1 MSAPIPTCI
10 QSYKNCFQW
19 TSIIFAFIA
28 AVLGMAACASYS
40 KKPGVQ
46 MNVPFMIQPSY
57 QKIGNNDPV
66 LQSKYYFGLSGY
78 TAWSDV
84 TSKKVTY
91 DYTATYD
98 MLKCDTDEYMP
109 AFSPAVSPNPLPLM
123 PLGCP
128 GLKTCST
135 TGKVSMAFTCLGFL
149 TALITMI
156 FANMR
161 RQSDSWTKKIMS
173 IIFSLASL
181 LCSLI
186 AFLAFGACMSYITQT
201 YSPAQNPAPTGLCPT
216 INGCDPINGLSCCGN
231 TGTSTVIYPGPGA
244 GLSLTSIFLF
254 VCVFAFS
261 IAIPAS
267 DESIAAAKDAGL
279 SENNV

>member
-1 MSAPIPTCI
+1 MSAPTPTCI

-19 TSIIFAFIA
+19 TSIIFAFVA

-46 MNVPFMIQPSY
+46 MNVPFMIQPTY

-66 LQSKYYFGLSGY
+66 LQAKYYFGLSGY
-78 TAWSDV
+78 TAWDD
-84 TSKKVTY
+84 KHKATY

-98 MLKCDTDEYMP
+98 MLKCDDTDAYMP
-109 AFSPAVSPNPLPLM
+109 YVSNANANTKLPLM
-123 PLGCP
+123 PLGCL

-181 LCSLI
+181 LCSMI
-186 AFLAFGACMSYITQT
+186 AFLAFGACMSYITQS
-201 YSPAQNPAPTGLCPT
+201 YSPAQNPAPTGLCVVT
-216 INGCDPINGLSCCGN
+216 TSCDPQSADCCGN
-231 TGTSTVIYPGPGA
+231 TGTSNVIYPGPGA